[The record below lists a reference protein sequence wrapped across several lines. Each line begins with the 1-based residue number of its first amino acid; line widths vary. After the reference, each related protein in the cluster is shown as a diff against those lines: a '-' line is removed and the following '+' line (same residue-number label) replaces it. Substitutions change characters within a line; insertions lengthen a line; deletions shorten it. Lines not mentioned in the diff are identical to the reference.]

1 MGTAPPCKKPDPIK
15 ELIPWARDDAIVQA
29 FEERERERKEI
40 LEMIGNFRNISFLPE
55 DAREIFGNIEKR
67 DKN

>member
-1 MGTAPPCKKPDPIK
+1 M
-15 ELIPWARDDAIVQA
+15 QA
-29 FEERERERKEI
+29 FEEREREKKEI
-40 LEMIGNFRNISFLPE
+40 LEMIRNFRDISFLPE